1 MIDPTKITNYK
12 QTRHQL
18 EEVLI
23 FWICVAGKTALQ
35 IAPRLDRL
43 LKKWKPMAMGKNPTP
58 FDIIKQINY
67 RGNLAEELK
76 SHGIGCYNQKARSLL
91 CLIWAGLDLK
101 KCTVEDLEKIPG
113 IGPKTARCFL
123 MHSRKDAEHAGLDTH
138 VLKFMGDLGYEVP
151 KGTPTGKRY
160 RDLEKTFIMLARRV
174 GMSVAD
180 FDLLIWNAYSG
191 NKGKP
196 EDVLEMFDII
206 PYRRKLA

>member
-12 QTRHQL
+12 QARRQL

-43 LKKWKPMAMGKNPTP
+43 SKKWKPVAMGKNPTP

-76 SHGIGCYNQKARSLL
+76 SHGIGCYNQKSRSLL

-101 KCTVEDLEKIPG
+101 TCTVEDLEKIPG

-123 MHSRKDAEHAGLDTH
+123 MHSRKDVEHAGLDTH

-160 RDLEKTFIMLARRV
+160 RELEKVFIRLAQRV
-174 GMSVAD
+174 EMSVAD

-196 EDVLEMFDII
+196 EDVLAMFDII
-206 PYRRKLA
+206 PFKKLA